1 MRKIFVV
8 LSSMLFVL
16 LFTACSGEGK
26 CCKSPTEPTDCTISV
41 SVSNNNF
48 SCEGGSGVVS
58 ATTQAGCSFTMTA
71 TSDSSWIRIS
81 SIGYRDAN
89 YVLEAN
95 NTGSRRS
102 GSITAAGQVKVIT
115 QDACSVPTCTYTV
128 EEKPQVFTYQGGNG
142 GFSVSTSSNT
152 CSWTVTSNVAWIAI
166 NSGSSGV
173 GNGSVTYIT
182 AGNGG
187 AARTGT
193 ISVMGKTV
201 TVSQEA
207 HP

>member
-8 LSSMLFVL
+8 LSTMLFVL
-16 LFTACSGEGK
+16 LFSACGGDGK
-26 CCKSPTEPTDCTISV
+26 CCKSPTEPTNCTIDVTLS
-41 SVSNNNF
+41 SNNF
-48 SCEGGSGVVS
+48 SCEGGSGTVS
-58 ATTQAGCSFTMTA
+58 ATTQSGCSFTMTA
-71 TSDSSWIRIS
+71 TSDSSWIKIT

-102 GSITAAGQVKVIT
+102 GSITAAGQVKVIS
-115 QDACSVPTCTYTV
+115 QNECSTPTCNYVV

-142 GFSVSTSSNT
+142 GFSVFASSNT
-152 CSWTVTSNVAWIAI
+152 CSWTATSNVAWIAV
-166 NSGSSGV
+166 NNGSGA
-173 GNGSVTYIT
+173 GNGSVTYVT

-193 ISVMGKTV
+193 ISVTGGRTV